1 MERMVRWG
9 IGGIA
14 VRQGMDL
21 SVYFVD
27 GYGVVMGGHVRA
39 RIIFWCSVLLEDDM
53 GHWEER

>member
-1 MERMVRWG
+1 MRWG